1 MAPNTCL
8 PTTAWFLRDEEG
20 RPLGQIRR
28 SLTPE
33 VGAEVGGDEE
43 FASAVLI
50 EVEELRPTCSMRRFK
65 VVVRLKA

>member
-1 MAPNTCL
+1 MASKTCL

-28 SLTPE
+28 TRPPE
-33 VGAEVGGDEE
+33 VGAEVGGDGEL
-43 FASAVLI
+43 ASAVAV